1 LELELEPMMEPMM
14 ELEPMMEPM
23 MELEPMMKP
32 MMELEPMMMVRR
44 VPNSWFSFLAYD
56 LFLAFL

>member
-1 LELELEPMMEPMM
+1 MELELEPM

-23 MELEPMMKP
+23 MELEPMLEP
-32 MMELEPMMMVRR
+32 MMEPMMMVRR

-56 LFLAFL
+56 LFVAFL

>member
-1 LELELEPMMEPMM
+1 MM